1 MGSPKGSRP
10 PSEIRDRAVDVL
22 VGRGKDAR
30 AVMRKIISV
39 LVALAA
45 VAGAATAQRGM
56 LENQAARART
66 AGRTQGEAARQRT
79 TEAVQEFLRAAE
91 GRAQTAAALPQLR
104 GQLALLRNERLEGE
118 LAATLADWFRS
129 EPEGEPFRKEFPI
142 YAISA
147 DDDKLGLTVGAP
159 AETLPVNTLVAQAR
173 EQGSATGV
181 VAGAAGDRP
190 LATAAARV
198 PVPGRA
204 APAVLVLA
212 RPIDGPA
219 LQDLS
224 ARAGGA
230 LLLAREGEPVSQRG
244 DDATLKRLAEAARQP
259 PPADLF
265 VAPDGAWAASAL
277 PMPGGFQLWSYADSS
292 AAAAALNGGVR
303 SARTIVWGVGALI
316 AVLALWFGLRRASPP
331 PEAVPAPGT
340 YVGRPA
346 GRAGEGP
353 IVEAG
358 TPGPLS
364 LEVQSLIP
372 PATGPLNRHA
382 RDSSLAAGAEPDPA
396 ANRELA
402 TSQTSLQDSAA
413 PSRPTRQQGRTFGRY
428 VLVDRLGEGGMSQVY
443 TAVVFGAEGFRRK
456 FVVKRLRPEYLDD
469 PTVVGSFIDE
479 ANLASTLVHSNII
492 PVLDFGKVGDEYFL
506 ATEYIL
512 GRDLGRI
519 TQQLKQRTGAGM
531 PVAAALHAAH
541 EVLDALEYA
550 HSRTG
555 EGGSALGIVHRDV
568 SPNNVL
574 VSARGEVKLFDFG
587 IVKAEGRVTRTQQGV
602 VKGNV
607 SFMSPEQARGLEVD
621 ARADLFS
628 LGLVIYFCL
637 TGEVL
642 YQGAT
647 SYELLLK
654 AATGP
659 GPDEIPRLRALPEPA
674 GALLARALASDAAA
688 RFASAAE
695 FSAALAPHIGGGA
708 AQLASLM
715 RTQFAGDF
723 REEEERF
730 AGAIPV
736 ATAPGPG
743 NATGGSQSGG
753 GRQTS

>member
-1 MGSPKGSRP
+1 
-10 PSEIRDRAVDVL
+10 VL
-22 VGRGKDAR
+22 
-30 AVMRKIISV
+30 
-39 LVALAA
+39 
-45 VAGAATAQRGM
+45 
-56 LENQAARART
+56 
-66 AGRTQGEAARQRT
+66 
-79 TEAVQEFLRAAE
+79 
-91 GRAQTAAALPQLR
+91 
-104 GQLALLRNERLEGE
+104 
-118 LAATLADWFRS
+118 
-129 EPEGEPFRKEFPI
+129 
-142 YAISA
+142 
-147 DDDKLGLTVGAP
+147 
-159 AETLPVNTLVAQAR
+159 
-173 EQGSATGV
+173 
-181 VAGAAGDRP
+181 
-190 LATAAARV
+190 
-198 PVPGRA
+198 
-204 APAVLVLA
+204 
-212 RPIDGPA
+212 
-219 LQDLS
+219 
-224 ARAGGA
+224 
-230 LLLAREGEPVSQRG
+230 
-244 DDATLKRLAEAARQP
+244 
-259 PPADLF
+259 
-265 VAPDGAWAASAL
+265 
-277 PMPGGFQLWSYADSS
+277 
-292 AAAAALNGGVR
+292 
-303 SARTIVWGVGALI
+303 
-316 AVLALWFGLRRASPP
+316 
-331 PEAVPAPGT
+331 
-340 YVGRPA
+340 
-346 GRAGEGP
+346 
-353 IVEAG
+353 EAG

-364 LEVQSLIP
+364 LEVQALTQQSLAAP
-372 PATGPLNRHA
+372 AATGPLNRYA
-382 RDSSLAAGAEPDPA
+382 RESSPA
-396 ANRELA
+396 ANEPAPAPELA
-402 TSQTSLQDSAA
+402 TAQTSMQDPAGQ
-413 PSRPTRQQGRTFGRY
+413 SRPTRQQGRSFGRY

-443 TAVVFGAEGFRRK
+443 TAVVFGAEGFRRR

-469 PTVVGSFIDE
+469 ATVVASFIDE
-479 ANLASTLVHSNII
+479 ANLASSLVHSNIV

-519 TQQLKQRTGAGM
+519 THQLKQRTGAGM
-531 PVAAALHAAH
+531 PVAAVLHAAH

-555 EGGSALGIVHRDV
+555 AGGSALGIVHRDV

-628 LGLVIYFCL
+628 LGLVIYYCL

-674 GALLARALASDAAA
+674 GAILARALASDPAA

-695 FSAALAPHIGGGA
+695 FSAALAPHVAGGA

-715 RTQFAGDF
+715 RSQFAADF

-736 ATAPGPG
+736 ATAPAPG
-743 NATGGSQSGG
+743 NTGGSQSGG

>member
-1 MGSPKGSRP
+1 
-10 PSEIRDRAVDVL
+10 
-22 VGRGKDAR
+22 
-30 AVMRKIISV
+30 VMRKIISV

-45 VAGAATAQRGM
+45 VAGAATAQRGIN
-56 LENQAARART
+56 ENQAARART
-66 AGRTQGEAARQRT
+66 AARTQAEAGRQRT
-79 TEAVQEFLRAAE
+79 TEAVQAFRRAAE

-104 GQLALLRNERLEGE
+104 GQLALLRNEALAGE
-118 LAATLADWFRS
+118 VAATLADWFRS

-159 AETLPVNTLVAQAR
+159 AEALPVAALVAQAR
-173 EQGSATGV
+173 ERGSATGV
-181 VAGAAGDRP
+181 VAGERP

-219 LQDLS
+219 LQDLA
-224 ARAGGA
+224 ARAGGT

-244 DDATLKRLAEAARQP
+244 DEAALKRLAEAARQP
-259 PPADLF
+259 PPNDLY
-265 VAPDGAWAASAL
+265 VPRDGTWAASPL
-277 PMPGGFQLWSYADSS
+277 PMPGGFQLWSYSDASG
-292 AAAAALNGGVR
+292 AAAALTGSLR
-303 SARTIVWGVGALI
+303 ATRIIVWAVGGFI
-316 AVLALWFGLRRASPP
+316 AILALWFGLRRAT
-331 PEAVPAPGT
+331 PAPELAPAAGT
-340 YVGRPA
+340 SVGRPLA
-346 GRAGEGP
+346 RLASDGP
-353 IVEAG
+353 VLEAG

-364 LEVQSLIP
+364 LEVQALTQQSLAAP
-372 PATGPLNRHA
+372 AATGPLNRYA
-382 RDSSLAAGAEPDPA
+382 RESSPA
-396 ANRELA
+396 ANEPAPAPSLA
-402 TSQTSLQDSAA
+402 TEQTSLQDSAA
-413 PSRPTRQQGRTFGRY
+413 LSRPTRQQGRSFGRY

-456 FVVKRLRPEYLDD
+456 FVIKRLRPEYLDD
-469 PTVVGSFIDE
+469 ATVVASFIDE
-479 ANLASTLVHSNII
+479 ANLASSLVHSNIV

-531 PVAAALHAAH
+531 PVSAVLHAAH

-555 EGGSALGIVHRDV
+555 AGGSALGIVHRDV

-628 LGLVIYFCL
+628 LGLVIYYCL

-659 GPDEIPRLRALPEPA
+659 GADEIPRLRGLPEPA
-674 GALLARALASDAAA
+674 GAILARALASDPAA
-688 RFASAAE
+688 RFASASE
-695 FSAALAPHIGGGA
+695 FSAALAPHIAGGA

-715 RTQFAGDF
+715 RVQFAEDF
-723 REEEERF
+723 RQEEERF
-730 AGAIPV
+730 AGAIPS
-736 ATAPGPG
+736 ATAPAPG
-743 NATGGSQSGG
+743 STGGSQSGG